1 MQVRILV
8 VDDNPEIVS
17 NIREF
22 LELQQ
27 QWSVETVAS
36 GLVALDMI
44 AHRPYD
50 FMVLD
55 LGLPGMDGL
64 TVCRMLRSQG
74 SPLPVLM
81 LTKPD
86 ADYDPESGKRR
97 DIIRAT
103 YEHAVAA
110 GDKRVWFIDGATY
123 YGDTDRDACS
133 ADTCH
138 PNDLGMY
145 RMAQTIR
152 PVMEEMLALVDR

>member
-1 MQVRILV
+1 
-8 VDDNPEIVS
+8 
-17 NIREF
+17 
-22 LELQQ
+22 
-27 QWSVETVAS
+27 
-36 GLVALDMI
+36 
-44 AHRPYD
+44 
-50 FMVLD
+50 
-55 LGLPGMDGL
+55 
-64 TVCRMLRSQG
+64 
-74 SPLPVLM
+74 M

>member
-27 QWSVETVAS
+27 QWSVETAAS
-36 GLVALDMI
+36 GPAALDMI

-50 FMVLD
+50 LMVLD

-81 LTKPD
+81 LT
-86 ADYDPESGKRR
+86 A
-97 DIIRAT
+97 
-103 YEHAVAA
+103 
-110 GDKRVWFIDGATY
+110 
-123 YGDTDRDACS
+123 RDAIDDRVEGLKS
-133 ADTCH
+133 GADDYLVK
-138 PNDLGMY
+138 PFSL
-145 RMAQTIR
+145 RE
-152 PVMEEMLALVDR
+152 PVDVNLSFR